1 MGRFAGRRWFAVQC
15 SAVQISNRPNDEAPF
30 TKSLTSVFA
39 STRYSLVYVEAY
51 LDAIYVRNEDLAG
64 VVVPP
69 VEVIEA
75 GHRCHVA

>member
-1 MGRFAGRRWFAVQC
+1 MFK
-15 SAVQISNRPNDEAPF
+15 APF

-39 STRYSLVYVEAY
+39 SRYSLVYVEAY

>member
-1 MGRFAGRRWFAVQC
+1 MMFK
-15 SAVQISNRPNDEAPF
+15 APF

-39 STRYSLVYVEAY
+39 SRYSLVYVEAY